1 MITLDN
7 SQWNQLDEMILNLH
21 IQKDVTALQTQI
33 LEQLAVLI
41 PHRRSFFDLCTT
53 QNGQRVFFAPVS
65 LNMSEEELADY
76 YKNYQYSDYV
86 AWSFSNH
93 SSTIYRDSDM
103 IGRSLR
109 ENSDIYKQWMKPMD
123 IYYSLGCTIF
133 SSKQLLGSIT
143 LFRSEQE
150 GDFTD
155 SELGM
160 LEVITRHLSAHFTF
174 LWPYGIFPS
183 LTAHFANAAEKGG
196 LSARES
202 EIGELI
208 AAGHSNS
215 EISQILFISE
225 NTVKKH
231 VNSLYRK
238 LGITSRTQL
247 LRMVY
252 EKMSIA
258 AALPEEQAEKYGGH
272 RKFTKK
278 LALPID
284 EC

>member
-7 SQWNQLDEMILNLH
+7 SQWNQLDEIILNLH
-21 IQKDVTALQTQI
+21 IQKDVTILQTQI
-33 LEQLAVLI
+33 LEQLAGLI

-65 LNMSEEELADY
+65 LNMSKEELADY

-103 IGRSLR
+103 IGRPVR
-109 ENSDIYKQWMKPMD
+109 ENSDIYRQWMKPMD

-133 SSKQLLGSIT
+133 SGKQLLGSIT

-155 SELGM
+155 SELTM
-160 LEVITRHLSAHFTF
+160 LEVISRHLSAHFSF
-174 LWPYGIFPS
+174 LWPYGTVPN
-183 LTAHFANAAEKGG
+183 LAANAAKAAGREG
-196 LSARES
+196 LSSRES
-202 EIGELI
+202 EIAELI

-231 VNSLYRK
+231 VNSLYQK
-238 LGITSRTQL
+238 LHITSRTQL
-247 LRMVY
+247 LRRLY
-252 EKMSIA
+252 DQMSIGT
-258 AALPEEQAEKYGGH
+258 PCEE
-272 RKFTKK
+272 
-278 LALPID
+278 
-284 EC
+284 

>member
-1 MITLDN
+1 MTLISFISTQNNRERGYDVITLDN
-7 SQWNQLDEMILNLH
+7 SQWNQLDEIILNLH

-53 QNGQRVFFAPVS
+53 QNGHRVFFAPIS
-65 LNMSEEELADY
+65 LNMSKDELTDY

-86 AWSFSNH
+86 AWSFSND

-103 IGRSLR
+103 IGRSMR
-109 ENSDIYKQWMKPMD
+109 ENSDIYKHWMKPMD

-143 LFRSEQE
+143 LFRSEQD

-155 SELGM
+155 SELSM
-160 LEVITRHLSAHFTF
+160 LEVINRHLSAHFTF
-174 LWPYGIFPS
+174 LWPYGTFPN
-183 LTAHFANAAEKGG
+183 LTANFASATGKSG
-196 LSARES
+196 LSSRES
-202 EIGELI
+202 EIAELI
-208 AAGHSNS
+208 VAGHSNS

-238 LGITSRTQL
+238 LGITNRTQL
-247 LRMVY
+247 LRIAY
-252 EKMSIA
+252 EKMTIA
-258 AALPEEQAEKYGGH
+258 VSP
-272 RKFTKK
+272 
-278 LALPID
+278 PD
-284 EC
+284 E

>member
-7 SQWNQLDEMILNLH
+7 SQWNQLDEIILNLH
-21 IQKDVTALQTQI
+21 IQKDVTILQTQI
-33 LEQLAVLI
+33 LEQLAGLI

-65 LNMSEEELADY
+65 LNMSKEELADY
-76 YKNYQYSDYV
+76 
-86 AWSFSNH
+86 
-93 SSTIYRDSDM
+93 SDM
-103 IGRSLR
+103 IGRPVR
-109 ENSDIYKQWMKPMD
+109 ENSDIYRQWMKPMD

-133 SSKQLLGSIT
+133 SGKQLLGSIT

-155 SELGM
+155 SELTM
-160 LEVITRHLSAHFTF
+160 LEVISRHLSAHFSF
-174 LWPYGIFPS
+174 LWPYGTVPN
-183 LTAHFANAAEKGG
+183 LAANVAKAAGKEG
-196 LSARES
+196 LSSRES
-202 EIGELI
+202 EIAELI

-238 LGITSRTQL
+238 LHITSRTQL
-247 LRMVY
+247 LRRLY
-252 EKMSIA
+252 DQMSIGT
-258 AALPEEQAEKYGGH
+258 PREE
-272 RKFTKK
+272 
-278 LALPID
+278 
-284 EC
+284 